1 MSRVG
6 LHLAAEHPLAGV
18 AAQHCT
24 EHAAPLV
31 GGVACGSC
39 WERAIRDDERF
50 VVESD
55 LERETVAEPDL
66 VDVIAVERACAG
78 ERIPLTD
85 AELSA
90 AIRRLRRAGW
100 SKNAIAERLDAPERI
115 VVREAAAVHR
125 GHLRVRRTQSGV
137 AA

>member
-31 GGVACGSC
+31 GGVACGVC
-39 WERAIRDDERF
+39 WERAIRDDEKF
-50 VVESD
+50 VLESGLD
-55 LERETVAEPDL
+55 RETVAEPDL
-66 VDVIAVERACAG
+66 VDAVAVERACAG
-78 ERIPLTD
+78 ERLPLSD
-85 AELSA
+85 AELSV

-100 SKNAIAERLDAPERI
+100 SRAAIAEQLEAPER
-115 VVREAAAVHR
+115 VVVQETATVDR
-125 GHLRVRRTQSGV
+125 GHLRVRRTAGGV

>member
-1 MSRVG
+1 MSRAG
-6 LHLAAEHPLAGV
+6 LYMSHEHPLARV
-18 AAQHCT
+18 AAGHCT

-31 GGVACGSC
+31 GGVACGVC

-50 VVESD
+50 V
-55 LERETVAEPDL
+55 LEFGVDREAVAEPDL

-78 ERIPLTD
+78 ERLPLTE

-90 AIRRLRRAGW
+90 AIRRLRRSGW
-100 SKNAIAERLDAPERI
+100 SRTAIAERLDVPERI
-115 VVREAAAVHR
+115 VARETAGLDR
-125 GHLRVRRTQSGV
+125 GHLRVRATSKGV